1 MLCNLAVR
9 LAPDGS
15 YMLRVKIG
23 VVSFVVDS
31 DVTVTEGP
39 VRVGRAPFDLL
50 QFKLASK
57 DETVSEREKRRSQ
70 IPSRLTSSL

>member
-1 MLCNLAVR
+1 MLCNFAVR

-15 YMLRVKIG
+15 YMLRAKIG

-50 QFKLASK
+50 QFKLAS